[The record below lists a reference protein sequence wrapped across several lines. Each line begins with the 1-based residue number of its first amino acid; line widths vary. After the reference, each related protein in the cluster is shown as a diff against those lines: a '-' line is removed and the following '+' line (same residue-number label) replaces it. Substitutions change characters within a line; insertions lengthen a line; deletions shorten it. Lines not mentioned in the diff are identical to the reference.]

1 MNTAAGFVVH
11 ASLLEPEIEL
21 EERISRT
28 NLSEVWRGRRRAD
41 GSQVAVK
48 FALTETAAATLE
60 PEAAIVRELR
70 QEGPTISVKV
80 PPSELRKGTREMDVP
95 AQRVKGIVPAQYVR
109 GPVPHLVMPWVGR
122 RTFRNLLDEIRN
134 GDDRSRAAATLYDV
148 VRIVARVHGRGF
160 MHGDLKPEN
169 ILLDDAGRPWVTD
182 FGMARAIH
190 VARLDTRV
198 SRSLG
203 EGEGAWGGTLHYLP
217 PEGIQGEPPDFSWD
231 VYAIGVM
238 LHEVLLGT
246 RPDRAASPESLRATL
261 PESILDVLLG
271 ALAWSPADRIPN
283 VPSLLTVLRPIQSEL
298 TLVGRARFVRRF
310 GRAALN
316 ALAAFFV
323 VFRYAS
329 VLALISLY
337 TITLIWAL
345 RGPWG
350 MLFLFAPVLYL
361 HYKISWE
368 GPETGEEA
376 QSRVNGRVVTG
387 PNAPPRLNCHR
398 PQVR

>member
-1 MNTAAGFVVH
+1 MTSPASGFAVH
-11 ASLLEPEIEL
+11 TSVLEPEIEL
-21 EERISRT
+21 VERISRT

-48 FALTETAAATLE
+48 FALTEAAAAMLE

-70 QEGPTISVKV
+70 REGPTISVKV
-80 PPSELRKGTREMDVP
+80 PPSELRKGTREMEVP
-95 AQRVKGIVPAQYVR
+95 AQRVKGVVPAEYAAR
-109 GPVPHLVMPWVGR
+109 PVPHLVMPWVGG
-122 RTFRNLLDEIRN
+122 RTFRNLIEEIRS
-134 GDDRSRAAATLYDV
+134 GDDRSRAAGTLYDV

-169 ILLDDAGRPWVTD
+169 ILLDDAGRPWLTD

-198 SRSLG
+198 SRSVG
-203 EGEGAWGGTLHYLP
+203 EGAGAWGGTLHYLP
-217 PEGIQGEPPDFSWD
+217 PEGIQGDPPAFSWD

-246 RPDRAASPESLRATL
+246 RPDRAASPESLRASL
-261 PESILDVLLG
+261 PDSILDVLLA

-283 VPSLLTVLRPIQSEL
+283 VPSLLTVLKPIQTEL
-298 TLVGRARFVRRF
+298 TLVGRARLVRRF
-310 GRAALN
+310 GRASLN

-323 VFRYAS
+323 VFRYVS
-329 VLALISLY
+329 VLALLSLY
-337 TITLIWAL
+337 AITVIWAL

-350 MLFLFAPVLYL
+350 MLFLFVPVLYL

-368 GPETGEEA
+368 GPETGDEA
-376 QSRVNGRVVTG
+376 QSRVSGRVVTG
-387 PNAPPRLNCHR
+387 PNAPPRLN
-398 PQVR
+398 